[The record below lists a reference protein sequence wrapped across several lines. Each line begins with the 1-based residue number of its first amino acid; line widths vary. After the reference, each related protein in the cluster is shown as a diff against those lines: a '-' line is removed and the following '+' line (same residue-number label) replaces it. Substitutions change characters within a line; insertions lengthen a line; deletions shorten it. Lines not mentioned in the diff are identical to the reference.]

1 MPTAIPSPTFP
12 TSFIPVSLYLSTLP
26 FSLSQDHAADRPAIR
41 DVAQALCENLGRV
54 IITPSAAN
62 SNAPSDYDSYS
73 YSGYD
78 SSSYFTSGTY
88 SGSESGSYA
97 LSGVA
102 SEGRG
107 TAPGYMD
114 PQYAFRGFYSQTFSV
129 GGGGGG
135 VYRELKPS

>member
-1 MPTAIPSPTFP
+1 M
-12 TSFIPVSLYLSTLP
+12 
-26 FSLSQDHAADRPAIR
+26 
-41 DVAQALCENLGRV
+41 AQALCENLSRV
-54 IITPSAAN
+54 IITPSAAA
-62 SNAPSDYDSYS
+62 SNPSSEYDSYS

-97 LSGVA
+97 PSGVA

-114 PQYAFRGFYSQTFSV
+114 PQYAFRGFYSQTFSA
-129 GGGGGG
+129 GGRGGQEGG
-135 VYRELKPS
+135 TPAANGRGEGDGGSTEPRAARPAVPIGPGKDTI